1 MIIISVPTKATCLF
15 IMFAHLLFPLKFT
28 VCNLPAGK
36 GGVGRG
42 RGGHGNENSQNIKE

>member
-15 IMFAHLLFPLKFT
+15 IMFARLLFPLKFT

-36 GGVGRG
+36 GQ
-42 RGGHGNENSQNIKE
+42 GGGDMEMRTNWQNIKE